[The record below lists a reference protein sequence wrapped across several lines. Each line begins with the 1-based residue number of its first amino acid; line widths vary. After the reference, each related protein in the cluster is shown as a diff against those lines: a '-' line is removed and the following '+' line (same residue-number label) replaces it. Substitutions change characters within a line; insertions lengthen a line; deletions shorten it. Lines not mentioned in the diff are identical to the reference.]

1 VTKPKSEQTEAQR
14 AAVAERAAKRAQE
27 RAQLAAETKSKS
39 AAARAARAADRE
51 GVIAEAER
59 ETIVAGAEV
68 LDQLQHDHDV
78 AGAVDALSVSTTMDE
93 AEQLAAVLDT
103 ITGDTTFEIDRAYKA
118 AWVTLT
124 PTGERRPSADVTT
137 KLQEAQRRAYE
148 RIVTSRPARRS
159 STSESKP
166 KGEFPPLVMET
177 LAAIEKLHEDG
188 ADKGGLSVKQIAE
201 SMDRYSGSVW
211 HAVRKLVEARRVR
224 PMPDNAKRF
233 QLFPSCGD
241 VTSDEAAA

>member
-27 RAQLAAETKSKS
+27 RAQLAADTKSKS
-39 AAARAARAADRE
+39 AAARAARAADRD

-59 ETIVAGAEV
+59 ETVVAG
-68 LDQLQHDHDV
+68 
-78 AGAVDALSVSTTMDE
+78 
-93 AEQLAAVLDT
+93 AAVLDELQQQPEPERTHAEQLDDVLAT
-103 ITGDTTFEIDRAYKA
+103 IVGETTFEIDRAYKA

-124 PTGERRPSADVTT
+124 PADERRPPADVTT

-159 STSESKP
+159 SGESKP

-177 LAAIEKLHEDG
+177 LAAIEKLHDDG

-233 QLFPSCGD
+233 QLFPACGD
-241 VTSDEAAA
+241 VKSDDAAA